1 MPDVDPEERRRTEKL
16 WLRKLH
22 HAEER
27 YHLAHTQSQEV
38 QADYRSRPS
47 HSAEEESELRE
58 ALKWERTAE
67 AEYIRVLRAFTAL
80 ILHGELPSE
89 GINDKTA

>member
-1 MPDVDPEERRRTEKL
+1 MPESDPEERRRAEEL

-22 HAEER
+22 HAEQR
-27 YHLAHTQSQEV
+27 YHLASAQSREV
-38 QADYRSRPS
+38 QAAYEGRTS
-47 HSAEEESELRE
+47 HSPEEESELRKAVE
-58 ALKWERTAE
+58 WERGAQ

-80 ILHGELPSE
+80 VVHGELPSE